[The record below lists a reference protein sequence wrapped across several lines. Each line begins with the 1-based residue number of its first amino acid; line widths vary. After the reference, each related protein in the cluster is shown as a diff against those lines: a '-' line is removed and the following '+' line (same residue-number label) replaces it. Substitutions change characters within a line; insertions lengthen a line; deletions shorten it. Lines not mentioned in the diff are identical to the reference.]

1 MTQPAGTS
9 NYSSDEIQSVVQQL
23 TLSGITRTRD
33 TLGVRRTDLTF
44 DDVQQA
50 AANVFILYPNSP
62 YYVLQIGLKKVN
74 DLITSEAGTFD
85 SLLSAVQA
93 TGRKVQ
99 PITDVSPL
107 FNMQTALLNLANAA
121 ASRASTITNV
131 KSTPAYQQ
139 LAVNSQ
145 AFLAGPAGQAVKNN
159 GNIVQTPQE
168 AVAAI
173 PGLVTSLQ
181 SQHTQLVAAVS
192 GIANG
197 IDNYNGIRLPNIVIE
212 SVLTNAASLVGS
224 SASSMQPQTPTQRL
238 GSARSTVLN
247 VIAAKSMV
255 DAFGSFSGPSDF
267 YDVSGTG
274 TPYSDSTHLANAAVL
289 GSTKYNSY
297 VITANSTDQLAFQM
311 DGSSSSTTVT
321 LLPSYLAVITGTA
334 SDANFIISDGTVV
347 SSDGSTL
354 IPENDRLYVN
364 ISNDPSS
371 PYSIRLTKS
380 TSYSAYRTADQVASD
395 INAHVPATVLASAVF
410 VPVLFNGYV
419 EIPAA
424 TGPTTATFTICN
436 SSPNPASTGVAAGDV
451 VQVMSSTHSGNL
463 GLFSITAVDSGGA
476 SVTVSVPSGVTLTAD
491 PAAQAQMGAAN
502 RYLRLSAVASSL
514 VSAEASIGVTDYT
527 YPAPPPTTGSA
538 CVTLGLP
545 SGTLVQCLKSTPDN
559 VAKDINSK
567 IGSLTASSALVPV
580 ATCGGLSD
588 TTNPLHLI
596 FLEAEVTGTLT
607 INGSNQPVLTV
618 TAITASGEVSTGDT
632 VALRSSPSS
641 YPQSLLISTING
653 AAASDHTLAVGDV
666 VVGSNSSSAWHGLA
680 AFANMDGQFGPTL
693 SPSKYQA
700 VSVVGGLNSGT
711 YGVSGPGATAIDVLL
726 QSPLP
731 AFTSTTT
738 PTSGSYSMAQVSLCN
753 KQLVFTSKNQTT
765 QSEVYV
771 TNPTG
776 TPARGAV
783 TVFFDSSP
791 ASAIGTSPYF
801 QLPNVPNGVQA
812 GDLLEYFS
820 TASFETPAYT
830 YPILQV
836 YQSLNVVQI
845 GPEKTLGTYP
855 LSDVSWTF
863 SLDQPPPF
871 AAVHLG
877 ISNDFVQVQAALD
890 AWLAL
895 GVNQPL
901 FFTNLGSYINP
912 LLINSNPTSEQINAA
927 VNYIQSLYQYL
938 TTDEATALGADP
950 ALTIDGIIPTY
961 TVESVPAVD
970 SLIASYKLQGA
981 DAAVDTLLSGNFS
994 GFFNL
999 TSQTASYAGALQAS
1013 IRSVARNDLPVQKFN
1028 RPEATA
1034 SRFMAQIAS
1043 PDLEYPAN
1051 TVNENLQ
1058 GEAVSPL
1065 GEYSEPLGYGSNLN
1079 NPSFNPNTGGR

>member
-1 MTQPAGTS
+1 MSQPAGTS
-9 NYSSDEIQSVVQQL
+9 NYTSDEIQSVVQQL
-23 TLSGITRTRD
+23 TLSTITRTRD
-33 TLGVRRTDLTF
+33 TLGVRRTDLAF

-62 YYVLQIGLKKVN
+62 YYVLQIGLKKIN
-74 DLITSEAGTFD
+74 DLITSEAATLD
-85 SLLSAVQA
+85 SLIAAIQS

-145 AFLAGPAGQAVKNN
+145 AFLAGPAGQAVKSN

-173 PGLVTSLQ
+173 PGLVTSLH

-192 GIANG
+192 GIADG

-267 YDVSGTG
+267 YDVAGTG

-289 GSTKYNSY
+289 GSTKFNSY
-297 VITANSTDQLAFQM
+297 VITAGSTDQLAFQM

-334 SDANFIISDGTVV
+334 SDANFIISDGNVV
-347 SSDGSTL
+347 SSDGTTK
-354 IPENDRLYVN
+354 IPENDQLYVN
-364 ISNDPSS
+364 ISNDAS
-371 PYSIRLTKS
+371 YRVRLTKS

-395 INAHVPATVLASAVF
+395 INAQVPGTVRASAVF

-419 EIPAA
+419 EIQAP
-424 TGPTTATFTICN
+424 TGLTTATFTICH
-436 SSPNPASTGVAAGDV
+436 SSPNPAATGVAAGDV
-451 VQVMSSTHSGNL
+451 VQVLSGNNL
-463 GLFSITAVDSGGA
+463 GLFPITAVDPVGA

-502 RYLRLSAVASSL
+502 RCLRLSAVASSL
-514 VSAEASIGVTDYT
+514 VSAEASVGVTDFT

-596 FLEAEVTGTLT
+596 FLEAEVIGTLT

-618 TAITASGEVSTGDT
+618 TMITTSGEVSTGDT
-632 VALRSSPSS
+632 VALRSSPSN

-653 AAASDHTLAVGDV
+653 AAASGRALAVGDA
-666 VVGSNSSSAWHGLA
+666 VVGSNSSSSWHGLA

-693 SPSKYQA
+693 SPAKYQA

-726 QSPLP
+726 QGPLP

-738 PTSGSYSMAQVSLCN
+738 PTSGPYSMSQVSLCN
-753 KQLVFTSKNQTT
+753 KRLVFTSKNQTT

-771 TNPTG
+771 SNPTSA
-776 TPARGAV
+776 PSRGAV
-783 TVFFDSSP
+783 AVFFDSSP

-801 QLPNVPNGVQA
+801 QLPSVPNGVQA
-812 GDLLEYFS
+812 GDLLEYFG

-845 GPEKTLGTYP
+845 GPEEALGTYP
-855 LSDVSWTF
+855 LSNVSWTF

-912 LLINSNPTSEQINAA
+912 LLVSSNPTSEQINAA

-938 TTDEATALGADP
+938 TTDAATSLGADP
-950 ALTIDGIIPTY
+950 TLTIDGIIPTY

-981 DAAVDTLLSGNFS
+981 DAAIDTLLSGDFS

-1065 GEYSEPLGYGSNLN
+1065 GEYAEPQGYGSNLN